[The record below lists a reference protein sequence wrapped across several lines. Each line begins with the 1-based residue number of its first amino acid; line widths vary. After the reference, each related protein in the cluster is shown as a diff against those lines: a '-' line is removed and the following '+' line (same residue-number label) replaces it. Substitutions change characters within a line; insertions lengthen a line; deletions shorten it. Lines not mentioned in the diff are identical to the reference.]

1 MTRWGLFLAS
11 IGCIM
16 IIFSQT
22 MGNNGTSLSTCFA
35 GVLVA
40 IVGFM
45 LVYRD
50 KKATKSNKKT
60 AKKR

>member
-22 MGNNGTSLSTCFA
+22 TKDS
-35 GVLVA
+35 GVSK
-40 IVGFM
+40 
-45 LVYRD
+45 D
-50 KKATKSNKKT
+50 KKNAKSSNKP

>member
-22 MGNNGTSLSTCFA
+22 TKDSGVSLSTCLA
-35 GVLVA
+35 GLLVA
-40 IVGFM
+40 IVGFV

-50 KKATKSNKKT
+50 KKNTKSSSKPT
-60 AKKR
+60 KKR

>member
-22 MGNNGTSLSTCFA
+22 TKDSGVSLSTCLA

-40 IVGFM
+40 IAGFV
-45 LVYRD
+45 LVYKD
-50 KKATKSNKKT
+50 KKNAKSSSKP